1 MRDAMLRGSGVGAG
15 TGTGEGASALGA
27 EFSAGAARIL
37 VVDDEP
43 AIRRLL
49 GFNLQRRGFRVEEAE
64 SGEAALAALD
74 RRPCELVLLDMALPG
89 IGGMEVLRRIRQS
102 GTGVPVIVL
111 TAHGSVENA
120 VEAMKL
126 GAFDFLSKPIEMERL
141 AIAVGHGIELGRLS
155 RTVSDLRQRLSSR
168 RAFGQVVGA
177 DGALRETVLLIEKV
191 TPTDLTVL
199 LQGESGT
206 GKELF
211 ARAIHDE
218 GPRRDR
224 PFVAINGAA
233 LAETLLESELFGH
246 ERGAFT
252 GADRLRRGKFELADG
267 GTLFLDEIGE
277 ISPALQ
283 VKLLRALQERVITR
297 VGGAEAIPVDV
308 RIIAATN
315 RDLAELVREGRFR
328 EDLYYRLSVFPVT
341 IPPLRRRRADIAP
354 LVRHVLQ
361 EIRPGQPPA
370 VHPAVM
376 ERLEAYAWPGNVR
389 ELQNVLRR
397 AVVLAGEESIRP
409 EHLPPALLGAANG
422 EAGEAAERAATGAR
436 DADGPLALATLE
448 ELERQHIQRAIAA
461 CGGNLSQAARVLGI
475 GRTTLY
481 RKLEQFGELVP
492 A

>member
-1 MRDAMLRGSGVGAG
+1 
-15 TGTGEGASALGA
+15 
-27 EFSAGAARIL
+27 
-37 VVDDEP
+37 
-43 AIRRLL
+43 
-49 GFNLQRRGFRVEEAE
+49 
-64 SGEAALAALD
+64 
-74 RRPCELVLLDMALPG
+74 
-89 IGGMEVLRRIRQS
+89 
-102 GTGVPVIVL
+102 VL

-126 GAFDFLSKPIEMERL
+126 GAFDFLAKPIEMERL
-141 AIAVGHGIELGRLS
+141 AIAVGHAVELGRLS

-168 RAFGQVVGA
+168 RAFDQIIGA
-177 DGALRETVLLIEKV
+177 DGALRETVLLVEKV

-218 GPRRDR
+218 GPRRDK

-233 LAETLLESELFGH
+233 LTETLLESELFGH

-283 VKLLRALQERVITR
+283 VKLLRALQERVVTR

-315 RDLAELVREGRFR
+315 RELVELVREGRFR

-341 IPPLRRRRADIAP
+341 IPPLRERRSDIAP
-354 LVRHVLQ
+354 LARHVLQ
-361 EIRPGQPPA
+361 EIRPERPPA
-370 VHPAVM
+370 VQPAVM
-376 ERLEAYAWPGNVR
+376 ERLEGYAWPGNVR
-389 ELQNVLRR
+389 ELQNALRR
-397 AVVLAGEESIRP
+397 AVVLAGEEPIRL
-409 EHLPPALLGAANG
+409 EHLPAALLGTAGRGSG
-422 EAGEAAERAATGAR
+422 EAPESDGAR
-436 DADGPLALATLE
+436 EHESVGPHGLATLDE
-448 ELERQHIQRAIAA
+448 VERRHIRRVIAA
-461 CGGNLSQAARVLGI
+461 CDGNLSQAARALGI

-481 RKLEQFGELVP
+481 RKLEQYGEPVP

>member
-1 MRDAMLRGSGVGAG
+1 MRDATGAGAG
-15 TGTGEGASALGA
+15 TGAGVSAN
-27 EFSAGAARIL
+27 SAGAARIL

-49 GFNLQRRGFRVEEAE
+49 TFNLQRRGFRVDEAE
-64 SGEAALAALD
+64 TGEAALAAIE

-89 IGGMEVLRRIRQS
+89 ISGMEVLRRIRQS
-102 GTGVPVIVL
+102 GAGVPVIVL

-155 RTVSDLRQRLSSR
+155 RTVSDLRERLSSR
-168 RAFGQVVGA
+168 RAFDQVVGTE
-177 DGALRETVLLIEKV
+177 GALRETVLLVEKV

-218 GPRRDR
+218 GPRRDK

-252 GADRLRRGKFELADG
+252 GADRMRRGKFELADG

-283 VKLLRALQERVITR
+283 VKLLRAIQERVVTR
-297 VGGAEAIPVDV
+297 VGGSDAIPVDV

-315 RDLAELVREGRFR
+315 RDLVELVREGRFR

-341 IPPLRRRRADIAP
+341 IPPLRERRADIAH
-354 LVRHVLQ
+354 LVRHVLT
-361 EIRPGQPPA
+361 EIRPERPPA
-370 VHPAVM
+370 VHSAVM
-376 ERLEAYAWPGNVR
+376 ERLEGHAWPGNVR

-397 AVVLAGEESIRP
+397 AVVLAGEDTIRV
-409 EHLPPALLGAANG
+409 EHLPAAFVGAADG
-422 EAGEAAERAATGAR
+422 RADAIAERSASGTR
-436 DADGPLALATLE
+436 EKTDPHALATLE
-448 ELERQHIQRAIAA
+448 EMERCHIERAIAA
-461 CGGNLSQAARVLGI
+461 CDGNLSLAARVLGI

-481 RKLEQFGELVP
+481 RKLEQYGEPVS